1 MDIKTYC
8 LFEQNLNN
16 HMIETIEPAT
26 NLITFIQ
33 LKHIS
38 ITRIIRKKLMH
49 YFRCVG
55 LLLLVSGL
63 ELPRS
68 KNTILL
74 NTWVMVLIGI
84 SKKINLSLI
93 DLAFASVVDM
103 AIFPLQ
109 DILSL
114 DNRPWINDPSI
125 NPEQFMILKYHFM
138 AFKSSIFL
146 FLIPIYRQ

>member
-1 MDIKTYC
+1 
-8 LFEQNLNN
+8 
-16 HMIETIEPAT
+16 
-26 NLITFIQ
+26 
-33 LKHIS
+33 
-38 ITRIIRKKLMH
+38 MH

-68 KNTILL
+68 KNTIL
-74 NTWVMVLIGI
+74 VLIGI

-114 DNRPWINDPSI
+114 DNRP
-125 NPEQFMILKYHFM
+125 
-138 AFKSSIFL
+138 
-146 FLIPIYRQ
+146 